1 MRAVILS
8 AAGALLIASA
18 PATATV
24 HTVGSSFAESCYRAA
39 EARDTS
45 RIARDSCDKA
55 LSEDA
60 LSLADR
66 AGTYVNRGVLSMISG
81 DLVRANQDFE
91 RALALDPRQ
100 PEAWLN
106 KAIAQMKTGNGGA
119 ALEMADRSI
128 ALRTERPAIAY
139 YIRGV
144 ANEDAG
150 NVKAAYADFR
160 RARELAPKWSVPAV
174 ELARYQVKSR

>member
-160 RARELAPKWSVPAV
+160 RARELAPKWSVPAI

>member
-1 MRAVILS
+1 MRTVFVS

-18 PATATV
+18 PATASVFTL
-24 HTVGSSFAESCYRAA
+24 GSTFAESCYRAA

-45 RIARDSCDKA
+45 RVAQDSCDKA

-60 LSLADR
+60 LTLDDR
-66 AGTYVNRGVLSMISG
+66 VATHVNRGILSMISG

-91 RALALDPRQ
+91 HALALDPRQ

-106 KAIAQMKTGNGGA
+106 KAIAEMKTGNGAA
-119 ALEMADRSI
+119 ALEMANRSI

-139 YIRGV
+139 YIRAV

-150 NVKAAYADFR
+150 NVKAAYTDFR
-160 RARELAPKWSVPAV
+160 RARELAPNWRVPAV
-174 ELARYQVKSR
+174 ELARYRLSSR

>member
-1 MRAVILS
+1 MRTVFVS

-18 PATATV
+18 PVTASV
-24 HTVGSSFAESCYRAA
+24 FTVGPTYAESCYRAA

-45 RIARDSCDKA
+45 RIAQDSCDKA

-60 LSLADR
+60 LTLDDR
-66 AGTYVNRGVLSMISG
+66 VATHVNRGILSMVSG

-91 RALALDPRQ
+91 RALAIDPRQ

-106 KAIAQMKTGNGGA
+106 KAIAQMGAGNGGA
-119 ALEMADRSI
+119 AMEMANRSI

-139 YIRGV
+139 YVRAV

-160 RARELAPKWSVPAV
+160 RARELAPKWPVPAE

>member
-106 KAIAQMKTGNGGA
+106 KAIAQMRTGNGGA